1 MDVLT
6 QHVFSCFAVGY
17 NASSL
22 QVLSEVE
29 SWVLFCC
36 RDVLKIFSPETIGM
50 RCRLGRKERG
60 AGKMHRGD
68 CTWETG
74 ACYAFLTACSLARLL
89 ARCLEVLPELP
100 EECCM
105 HLASHPSCRMHR
117 LQQHLGVGQVSMLRD
132 LSARAA
138 LPPGRRLPSIQVD
151 FSLKFLFF
159 VLISCTLSNNHSS
172 LGKDAF
178 SLTLP
183 AWKPDGTEA
192 LLLLWSL
199 ALAFGVVYARQKGQ
213 PGGAAK

>member
-1 MDVLT
+1 M
-6 QHVFSCFAVGY
+6 
-17 NASSL
+17 
-22 QVLSEVE
+22 
-29 SWVLFCC
+29 
-36 RDVLKIFSPETIGM
+36 KP
-50 RCRLGRKERG
+50 RKERG
-60 AGKMHRGD
+60 AVKIHQGY
-68 CTWETG
+68 CTWETEN
-74 ACYAFLTACSLARLL
+74 CYTCLTICFLARLL
-89 ARCLEVLPELP
+89 ARCLEVLLELH

-159 VLISCTLSNNHSS
+159 VLTSCTLSNNHSS

-183 AWKPDGTEA
+183 AWKPDDSEA
-192 LLLLWSL
+192 LLLVLVL
-199 ALAFGVVYARQKGQ
+199 ALAFGVVYACQKGQ
-213 PGGAAK
+213 SGGATK